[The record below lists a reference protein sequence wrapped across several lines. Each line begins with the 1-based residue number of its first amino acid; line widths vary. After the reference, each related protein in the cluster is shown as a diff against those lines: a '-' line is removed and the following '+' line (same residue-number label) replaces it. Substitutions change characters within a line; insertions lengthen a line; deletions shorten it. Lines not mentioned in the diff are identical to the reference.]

1 MFLLLKVIV
10 VGDGAVGKTTLATHF
25 TYGNFIEAYKM
36 TIGVDFF
43 IKDVQ
48 IGDDVVKLQIWDTA
62 GQERFAFI
70 RPNYYQGTSGGL
82 MVFDVN
88 RLESFNNLDKWL
100 EEVTTNCG
108 NIPLLLLGNKI
119 DLDMRQVKKSKAKK
133 YAKKKKLPYYETSAK
148 TGEQVFDVFSELAT
162 ILYNKYK
169 DSVKEKSS

>member
-1 MFLLLKVIV
+1 MHLLFKVII

-25 TYGNFIEAYKM
+25 TYGKFIEYYKM

-43 IKDVQ
+43 VKDVL

-70 RPNYYQGTSGGL
+70 RPSYYQGTSGGL

-88 RLESFNNLDKWL
+88 RNESFTNLENWL
-100 EEVTTNCG
+100 KEVYSNCS
-108 NIPLLLLGNKI
+108 NIPLILLGNKI
-119 DLDMRQVKKSKAKK
+119 DLDMRQVKKSHAKK
-133 YAKKKKLPYYETSAK
+133 FAKKNKIPYYETSAK
-148 TGEQVFDVFSELAT
+148 TGKLVLDVFSELANV
-162 ILYNKYK
+162 LYNRYK